1 MSENLPIWLI
11 YLAVASLTVAICY
24 SFVQRQKHG
33 NDVRYDRIENIGVAV
48 ASVCM
53 VAAVLVSVV

>member
-11 YLAVASLTVAICY
+11 YLAVASLTVAIGY

-33 NDVRYDRIENIGVAV
+33 NDVRYDRIENVGVAI